1 MHGIA
6 LGRVAGQNDTMSDN
20 LPQLLTGLEKAEQI
34 MGELAGLVLSGTAEF
49 VSTWDIANRVCDRYY
64 LAKAA

>member
-1 MHGIA
+1 
-6 LGRVAGQNDTMSDN
+6 MSDN